1 MKWLNFLILIS
12 FLIFSGCPDERSKS
26 EKELE
31 NLPEKEQ
38 KAKIFLRGSEKKEVL
53 KKIAELSEKIK
64 KEESAEL
71 YAERGSQY
79 ISLWK
84 SFEALEDFKKAIEL
98 DPVNLRAH
106 KKIAATYYF
115 LGNDE
120 ESLVNYIY
128 LLSLL
133 ERLSIG
139 KSGGE
144 KEEIVKEMQFI
155 KEKSEMVTKAFTKN
169 EKQMV
174 EGDFI
179 ELRNKKGCYS
189 WNPFPVEGE
198 WFEWSGKCKDGKA
211 TGKGTLIDSGGV
223 ETIGAMLEGK
233 INGKAEKKYIKYSNK
248 KFDKINGM
256 MIYNGNLK
264 DNLESG
270 FGIMLYPNGVRYE
283 GMFENG
289 IIKGEGKFIYPEGGE
304 LDGVFNG
311 IVPVSIKSAKC
322 KGEDTEYVI
331 FRSKEGKWRLPVIN
345 CPIRK

>member
-1 MKWLNFLILIS
+1 MKWLNFLILTS

-31 NLPEKEQ
+31 RLPEKEQ
-38 KAKIFLRGSEKKEVL
+38 KAKIFLRESEKKEVL

-98 DPVNLRAH
+98 DPANLRAH

-120 ESLVNYIY
+120 ESLINYIY

-155 KEKSEMVTKAFTKN
+155 KEKAEMITKVFTKN
-169 EKQMV
+169 EKQIV
-174 EGDFI
+174 DGDFI

-198 WFEWSGKCKDGKA
+198 WFEWSGECKDGKA
-211 TGKGTLIDSGGV
+211 TGKGTLIESGGV
-223 ETIGAMLEGK
+223 ETVGEMLEGR
-233 INGKAEKKYIKYSNK
+233 INGKGEKKYKGKVYNRYVYKGTLVSN
-248 KFDKINGM
+248 M
-256 MIYNGNLK
+256 
-264 DNLESG
+264 ESG
-270 FGIMLYPNGVRYE
+270 EGVLIYPNGVRYE

-304 LDGVFNG
+304 LEGVFNG

-322 KGEDTEYVI
+322 KGEETEYVI

>member
-1 MKWLNFLILIS
+1 MKWLKFLILIV
-12 FLIFSGCPDERSKS
+12 FLIFTGCPDERSKA

-31 NLPEKEQ
+31 KLPEKEQ
-38 KAKIFLRGSEKKEVL
+38 KAEIFLRGSEKKEVL

-120 ESLVNYIY
+120 ESLRHHKEMLR
-128 LLSLL
+128 LLDILL
-133 ERLSIG
+133 FYTND
-139 KSGGE
+139 
-144 KEEIVKEMQFI
+144 EEMVKEIEKDIEFM
-155 KEKSEMVTKAFTKN
+155 KESANALGKILNNKELSNPFPVGN
-169 EKQMV
+169 
-174 EGDFI
+174 FI

-189 WNPFPVEGE
+189 WNPNPVEGE
-198 WFEWSGKCKDGKA
+198 WFEWSGECKDGKA

-223 ETIGAMLEGK
+223 ETIGEMLEGK
-233 INGKAEKKYIKYSNK
+233 INGKGEKKYKGK
-248 KFDKINGM
+248 V
-256 MIYNGNLK
+256 YNGYVYKGNLVS
-264 DNLESG
+264 NMESG
-270 FGIMLYPNGVRYE
+270 EGILIYPNGVRYE

-322 KGEDTEYVI
+322 KGEDTEYFI